1 MSKKTFYIILIVV
14 AGALVIG
21 GMIWFFFFRS
31 ATPAATPEG
40 PGFTTPDQKNS
51 FEWAPISEG
60 LVVSAHFDGNDI
72 FFSDFSGQFWRL
84 ADGEAKPSPIT
95 PAGIPNPAKTIPPAV
110 KNLPL
115 TDVVFKWIKPKQ
127 IAAISK
133 PSGLAPGS
141 LWTIDAVSAR
151 LTKIIDG
158 KFGLEALF
166 APNGDNFVYS
176 SVDRSGLNPI
186 LTAVKNGMAK
196 NIENFSTITDK
207 CAWAKDSVVLYC
219 AVPPSWSDAALLPDD
234 YYKNALTTM
243 DNLWSVNT
251 ETGEKNILFQNIGD
265 INNLDTNADDSVLIF
280 ISRDTGFL
288 YRLKL
293 TP

>member
-1 MSKKTFYIILIVV
+1 
-14 AGALVIG
+14 
-21 GMIWFFFFRS
+21 
-31 ATPAATPEG
+31 
-40 PGFTTPDQKNS
+40 
-51 FEWAPISEG
+51 
-60 LVVSAHFDGNDI
+60 
-72 FFSDFSGQFWRL
+72 
-84 ADGEAKPSPIT
+84 
-95 PAGIPNPAKTIPPAV
+95 
-110 KNLPL
+110 
-115 TDVVFKWIKPKQ
+115 
-127 IAAISK
+127 
-133 PSGLAPGS
+133 
-141 LWTIDAVSAR
+141 
-151 LTKIIDG
+151 
-158 KFGLEALF
+158 
-166 APNGDNFVYS
+166 
-176 SVDRSGLNPI
+176 
-186 LTAVKNGMAK
+186 MAK

-219 AVPPSWSDAALLPDD
+219 AVPTSWSDAALLPDD